1 MPLSTVTSVVARTA
15 GTLAVLGSAMVVP
28 HGPLAADSTTRGC
41 YGIDVNRRGTR
52 VDPGLLQEAVRY
64 VSGERGA
71 SVPERI
77 QTLDRIFSRIE
88 DRPRSLHEMHVYYT
102 SRYAVGLQNSADSE
116 SDCTGVCLGCAG
128 SIFGVGLGA
137 AAIGASCGGVVLT
150 GGGSLAVCWLAIVGG
165 HATVLTSAAS
175 CSACDHC
182 LSPPAPEDPES
193 PGIGGNG
200 DPCDPCD
207 GCEGPPPPSC
217 FDGDDTPAAGAAR

>member
-1 MPLSTVTSVVARTA
+1 
-15 GTLAVLGSAMVVP
+15 MVVP
-28 HGPLAADSTTRGC
+28 YAPLAADSMTRGC
-41 YGIDVNRRGTR
+41 YEGDLSGRGTS
-52 VDPGLLQEAVRY
+52 VDPELMQEAVRY
-64 VSGERGA
+64 VSGERDA
-71 SVPERI
+71 LVPRRRA
-77 QTLDRIFSRIE
+77 QNLYRVFSRIE
-88 DRPRSLHEMHVYYT
+88 DRPRFLHDMHAYYT

-175 CSACDHC
+175 CTVCDHC
-182 LSPPAPEDPES
+182 LSRPAPEDPES
-193 PGIGGNG
+193 PGNGGSG

-217 FDGDDTPAAGAAR
+217 EFGDDTPAAGAAA